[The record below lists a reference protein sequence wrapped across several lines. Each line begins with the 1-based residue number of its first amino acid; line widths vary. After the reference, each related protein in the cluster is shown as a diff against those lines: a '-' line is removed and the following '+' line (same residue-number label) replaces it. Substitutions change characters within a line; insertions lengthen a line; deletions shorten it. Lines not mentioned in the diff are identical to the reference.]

1 MRAVVQHVHGQQHRD
16 ERKGH
21 VGEHESRR
29 VRGRDHD
36 AIQQRG
42 YHNEEGALGNELHI
56 GKAMVAVRL
65 QMVVRGTAQIF
76 GQRRG
81 AR

>member
-21 VGEHESRR
+21 IGEHESRR
-29 VRGRDHD
+29 IRGRDHG

-42 YHNEEGALGNELHI
+42 YHNEEGALGNELRI
-56 GKAMVAVRL
+56 GKAMVAACL
-65 QMVVRGTAQIF
+65 QVVVRGTAQIV
-76 GQRRG
+76 GE
-81 AR
+81 